1 MYSASVLF
9 RYVFQPICRQK
20 YKSLTKVSLV
30 NMSDLI
36 AEVEVSAEDTECK
49 AEDAESK
56 EKKSRSARAAP
67 KCKACGQLV
76 K

>member
-30 NMSDLI
+30 KMSDLI
-36 AEVEVSAEDTECK
+36 AEVEVSAED
-49 AEDAESK
+49 AESK
-56 EKKSRSARAAP
+56 EKKPTSARAAP